1 MPIVEID
8 ILGTP
13 HRVACGE
20 GEEDKLRVIAAGLDE
35 KLRDIASSSPSS
47 TDLKILVLNS
57 LKMEYELLELKR
69 SGGHNDSAQRSRSN
83 QDQED
88 VLAKTLEAVTDY
100 VETLANKIEK
110 L

>member
-35 KLRDIASSSPSS
+35 KVREIASSSPSS
-47 TDLKILVLNS
+47 TDLKILVLHS
-57 LKMEYELLELKR
+57 LKTEYELLELR
-69 SGGHNDSAQRSRSN
+69 NSQGHTPQRSRSTEE
-83 QDQED
+83 QED

-100 VETLANKIEK
+100 VEALANKVEK